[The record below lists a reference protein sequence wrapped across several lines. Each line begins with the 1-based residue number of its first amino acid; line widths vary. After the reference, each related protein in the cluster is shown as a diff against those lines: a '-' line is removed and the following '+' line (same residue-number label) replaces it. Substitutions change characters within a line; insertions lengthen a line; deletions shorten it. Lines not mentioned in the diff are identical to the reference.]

1 MREIDGNNNN
11 FRHDVSARDN
21 FALAFSS
28 PKGEILSSRVNDRT
42 YWQAAA
48 VLLLLSLS

>member
-1 MREIDGNNNN
+1 MD
-11 FRHDVSARDN
+11 FS
-21 FALAFSS
+21 LAFSS
-28 PKGEILSSRVNDRT
+28 PKGEILSLRVNDHT